1 MKKMK
6 FAKICIFAVK
16 NGGSQAGVNPF
27 DPFGVSRV
35 TLLSTSPIFNLENAN
50 LLLISF
56 SSLFSLTVA
65 RKTSN
70 KEPFINVETFETV
83 NLSVFCKTEKNCEE

>member
-1 MKKMK
+1 M
-6 FAKICIFAVK
+6 ASSVLSVIVCISAIAQ
-16 NGGSQAGVNPF
+16 SRT
-27 DPFGVSRV
+27 DSGVSRV

-70 KEPFINVETFETV
+70 KEPFFNHSLYLVGFLAEHTTHLGLLFEFEH
-83 NLSVFCKTEKNCEE
+83 NEL